1 MRRTGRRAR
10 SKEGQEEKARS
21 RRGWEEEAEEK
32 AQSGGGGGGGRG
44 FVAAS
49 AAALAVTS
57 VLLCAF
63 FTETAPRPASA
74 FVPHHPSTR
83 AGRTGHCGGVGAP
96 FFRTSSS
103 SRRRVASRSP
113 PPDATSS
120 SSEATENEE
129 KAKPEAVEAE
139 AQAPPPPPT
148 TTEGTEEKK
157 KASNNNN
164 NKTQSSSSSSG
175 SGSAAARRME
185 LSCCNRDSC
194 ATELREVV
202 VGAHNSMVFTG
213 PATGQVVYGWTE
225 TDGAAPSATNGVVQ
239 GEDEDEERE
248 DAGGKASPPT
258 VLLLIKRDDDELMG
272 VAAEAIKTLM
282 SDDRGRGA
290 VRVLL
295 DAEQASRLRHDHG
308 VDDSDGNIGLFDP
321 ALLPD
326 RPVYDLPFADATN
339 PGRNNM
345 DDAGIPDLVVT
356 LGGDGLL
363 MYASSLFVG
372 PCPPILCVAG
382 GSLGFLTPFSKDEM
396 VAAIESALGLRDAD
410 NFIAGTCPGASSA
423 MYDTDDE
430 QATEGAAA
438 AQADLLSL
446 HSDDDE
452 DLRPQICLSM
462 RMRLECTIVDRDGMA
477 RDEFCVLNEVAI
489 DRGSSPYLA
498 NLECY
503 CDGTHLTTIQA
514 DGVIFATPTGST
526 AYSMAAGGS
535 VIHPAVPAI
544 LVTPICPHVLS
555 FRPMVLPDHV
565 VLRCF
570 VPDDA
575 RSAACVS
582 FDGKERQELLRGESI
597 QICMSHYPVPTI
609 NRVDHSSDWLGSLK
623 RNFNF
628 NTRVRQNPL

>member
-1 MRRTGRRAR
+1 M
-10 SKEGQEEKARS
+10 K
-21 RRGWEEEAEEK
+21 
-32 AQSGGGGGGGRG
+32 
-44 FVAAS
+44 
-49 AAALAVTS
+49 
-57 VLLCAF
+57 
-63 FTETAPRPASA
+63 ASA
-74 FVPHHPSTR
+74 FRRRRCSSRSSASRGFAVVDAASSAAVAFLLLG
-83 AGRTGHCGGVGAP
+83 AGSGAGPRSASAFSPAIRSLRTTNALSDACSETYRRIP
-96 FFRTSSS
+96 
-103 SRRRVASRSP
+103 SRRRVASSSP
-113 PPDATSS
+113 PDVSHSS
-120 SSEATENEE
+120 LSDSEPEGAARDGAGKESRPPQPSKVFEPEVVDDSPVISSKEDRRRSKER
-129 KAKPEAVEAE
+129 K
-139 AQAPPPPPT
+139 
-148 TTEGTEEKK
+148 
-157 KASNNNN
+157 
-164 NKTQSSSSSSG
+164 SG
-175 SGSAAARRME
+175 SRRME

-225 TDGAAPSATNGVVQ
+225 AEESTATTEPNGKS
-239 GEDEDEERE
+239 ED
-248 DAGGKASPPT
+248 DAKAASPPT

-272 VAAEAIKTLM
+272 VAAEAVREL
-282 SDDRGRGA
+282 SNNPRG
-290 VRVLL
+290 VRILL
-295 DAEQASRLRHDHG
+295 DAEQAAKLRHNHG
-308 VDDSDGNIGLFDP
+308 VCDKNVGLFDP
-321 ALLPD
+321 ALLPAH
-326 RPVYDLPFADATN
+326 PIYDFDTN
-339 PGRNNM
+339 SGSANGE
-345 DDAGIPDLVVT
+345 DDSGIPDLVVT

-363 MYASSLFVG
+363 MYASSLFPG

-396 VAAIESALGLRDAD
+396 VVAIESALGLRDGPD
-410 NFIAGTCPGASSA
+410 FIAGTCSDLASPE
-423 MYDTDDE
+423 TN
-430 QATEGAAA
+430 GAAG
-438 AQADLLSL
+438 DLVING
-446 HSDDDE
+446 DDDV
-452 DLRPQICLSM
+452 DLMPQVCLSM
-462 RMRLECTIVDRDGMA
+462 RMRLECTIVDADGVA
-477 RDEFCVLNEVAI
+477 RDEFCVLNEVTI

-498 NLECY
+498 NLECF

-575 RSAACVS
+575 RSSACVS
-582 FDGKERQELLRGESI
+582 FDGKERLKLRKGESI